1 MNRFQRNTLLLILG
15 AMLVA
20 VGQVFMIRE
29 QNLGAEKGLMNL
41 SNRIEESMIN
51 AQALIAQVDD
61 SIDKKEQMLVHST
74 HLEWAGYEKLSQT
87 LQTQGV
93 DMFVFEFG
101 QPVFWSTQNFQIS
114 PNFDKPIELQKQG
127 NLFVAVYHRQRDGK
141 SFAYVL
147 PLIEAKEISYTQS
160 SVFQNANVV
169 EYSISRNPVENST
182 PVIVPDMELFYLV
195 VSNYQHP
202 YWFDILFLLGA
213 LMISSAV
220 FGMTKS
226 SKFHL
231 LAVGGLFATW
241 LGIYW
246 LFSHG
251 YTLEALRYTPLF
263 SHELFF
269 ASDSGGA
276 LGELM
281 FITVLGLF
289 VVSSLVRWLEQWI
302 QKSNQP
308 LAGFVLSNLAMQAS
322 LWMLVWL
329 LLNGVNLVHLG
340 RINLDFQQFHRL
352 TLFSFIAVATL
363 AVQWV
368 AFYRMNGFA
377 WSVLQVQST
386 WVVRLISLA
395 QALPPLVFVY
405 ITPDLT
411 DIFPYWM
418 GFIAAWI
425 GFEWWMKDRKDW
437 LRVVLRVVF
446 AGILV
451 SSLFAKESA
460 IKEKRTRR
468 YLAENLLQGT
478 DIETAER
485 LKKTESML
493 LVDKGI
499 VDYYTCTDETKAEF
513 EKRLREL
520 YFGPYLADFEVN
532 FLDFNSLGK
541 SYRQENSYD
550 YPAISQLFKGE
561 DCVPVTT
568 NFVKVNN
575 YKLKGSFI
583 GRFDVSSAVG
593 YHGVFFVILSPRLS
607 SMEGRLSDLFNR
619 NVLEPLYA
627 DNQYSFAIYNNN
639 RLNYSYGSVDYP
651 LDNRWHGKFNDSMAA
666 NDGGGKGFLLADGV
680 SHFVLTDG
688 LNNTVV
694 LSRSQ
699 IDFIGSITGFT
710 VLGLGGILIVMLY
723 YFVIW
728 LRQRAIVMGDITG
741 KKLKLLKNLRSR
753 MPMGN
758 QGELFIANRLQL
770 YVTWMVFATFLV
782 VLFVTVNYFVRN
794 YSETQKDG
802 LRQKANEIASK
813 LSSKVNIDAVY
824 DKYQT
829 GLVYDLAEYYNTDI
843 NLYRADGTLL
853 VSTND
858 RLIEESVRGRLM
870 NPSVYRK
877 MSNLGSST
885 SLINE
890 SLGDLD
896 YISSYTAL
904 LNKDLKVKGYLN
916 LPYFSNRKDL
926 YRDIS
931 EYAVTIINL
940 FALVFAIMIVIAY
953 LVAQR
958 IALPLN
964 LIRKQLAS
972 VKIGER
978 NQPLDWDKNDEIG
991 LLVKEYNKMI
1001 VELENSLN
1009 LLAESERQGAWRE
1022 MAKQVA
1028 HEIKNPLTPM
1038 RLSLQHLQFSLQRN
1052 DENLKDKIQKTSEL
1066 LIRQIDSLAQ
1076 MAEEFSSFAKMPE
1089 PKLERVNLVQVVSD
1103 AVLLLGKESD
1113 MPIEWKFAKDLVYVQ
1128 ADPLQLGRVF
1138 TNILKNAIQSI
1149 PEGRTGEIGANL
1161 KLVGNLV
1168 VVEFKDNGK
1177 GIPETLREK
1186 IFSPNFSTKNSG
1198 MGLGLAISKKIVEQ
1212 LGGRIAYKTKVGEGT
1227 TFTIELP
1234 VVQGD

>member
-1 MNRFQRNTLLLILG
+1 
-15 AMLVA
+15 
-20 VGQVFMIRE
+20 
-29 QNLGAEKGLMNL
+29 
-41 SNRIEESMIN
+41 
-51 AQALIAQVDD
+51 
-61 SIDKKEQMLVHST
+61 
-74 HLEWAGYEKLSQT
+74 
-87 LQTQGV
+87 
-93 DMFVFEFG
+93 
-101 QPVFWSTQNFQIS
+101 
-114 PNFDKPIELQKQG
+114 
-127 NLFVAVYHRQRDGK
+127 
-141 SFAYVL
+141 
-147 PLIEAKEISYTQS
+147 
-160 SVFQNANVV
+160 
-169 EYSISRNPVENST
+169 
-182 PVIVPDMELFYLV
+182 
-195 VSNYQHP
+195 
-202 YWFDILFLLGA
+202 
-213 LMISSAV
+213 
-220 FGMTKS
+220 
-226 SKFHL
+226 
-231 LAVGGLFATW
+231 
-241 LGIYW
+241 
-246 LFSHG
+246 
-251 YTLEALRYTPLF
+251 
-263 SHELFF
+263 
-269 ASDSGGA
+269 
-276 LGELM
+276 
-281 FITVLGLF
+281 
-289 VVSSLVRWLEQWI
+289 
-302 QKSNQP
+302 
-308 LAGFVLSNLAMQAS
+308 
-322 LWMLVWL
+322 
-329 LLNGVNLVHLG
+329 
-340 RINLDFQQFHRL
+340 
-352 TLFSFIAVATL
+352 
-363 AVQWV
+363 
-368 AFYRMNGFA
+368 
-377 WSVLQVQST
+377 
-386 WVVRLISLA
+386 
-395 QALPPLVFVY
+395 
-405 ITPDLT
+405 
-411 DIFPYWM
+411 
-418 GFIAAWI
+418 
-425 GFEWWMKDRKDW
+425 
-437 LRVVLRVVF
+437 
-446 AGILV
+446 
-451 SSLFAKESA
+451 
-460 IKEKRTRR
+460 
-468 YLAENLLQGT
+468 
-478 DIETAER
+478 
-485 LKKTESML
+485 
-493 LVDKGI
+493 
-499 VDYYTCTDETKAEF
+499 
-513 EKRLREL
+513 
-520 YFGPYLADFEVN
+520 
-532 FLDFNSLGK
+532 
-541 SYRQENSYD
+541 
-550 YPAISQLFKGE
+550 
-561 DCVPVTT
+561 
-568 NFVKVNN
+568 
-575 YKLKGSFI
+575 
-583 GRFDVSSAVG
+583 
-593 YHGVFFVILSPRLS
+593 
-607 SMEGRLSDLFNR
+607 MEGRLSDLFNR

-666 NDGGGKGFLLADGV
+666 NDGGGKGFLLAEGV

-699 IDFIGSITGFT
+699 IDCIGSITGFT
-710 VLGLGGILIVMLY
+710 VLGLGGILLVMLY
-723 YFVIW
+723 YFVLW
-728 LRQRAIVMGDITG
+728 LRQHIIVMGDITG

-877 MSNLGSST
+877 MANLGSST

-972 VKIGER
+972 IKIGER

-1066 LIRQIDSLAQ
+1066 LIRQIDSLSQ

-1113 MPIEWKFAKDLVYVQ
+1113 MPIEWKFASDDVHVQ

-1149 PEGRTGEIGANL
+1149 PEGRTGEIAAEL
-1161 KLVGNLV
+1161 KLKDKRV
-1168 VVEFKDNGK
+1168 VVEFRDNGK
-1177 GIPETLREK
+1177 GIPESLRDK

-1212 LGGRIAYKTKVGEGT
+1212 LGGSIAYQTKVGEGT
-1227 TFTIELP
+1227 KFTIELP

>member
-1 MNRFQRNTLLLILG
+1 MNLFQRNTLLIFLG
-15 AMLVA
+15 AILIA
-20 VGQVFMIRE
+20 VSQVLMVRE
-29 QNLGAEKGLMNL
+29 QNLGAEKGLKL
-41 SNRIEESMIN
+41 RSDQIELAMI
-51 AQALIAQVDD
+51 QAAELVKLVDD
-61 SIDKKEQMLVHST
+61 SIDRQEQLLLKST
-74 HLEWAGYEKLSQT
+74 HLSWAGYTQYAKT
-87 LQTQGV
+87 LQRKNI
-93 DMFVFEFG
+93 DFFVYEFG
-101 QPVFWSTQNFQIS
+101 NPVFWSTQNFQIS
-114 PNFDKPIELQKQG
+114 ANFDKEIELQRQG
-127 NLFVAVYHRQRDGK
+127 NWYVAVYRYRRDGK

-147 PLIEAKEISYTQS
+147 PLIEAKTVSYTQ
-160 SVFQNANVV
+160 VRGFQDPNPI

-182 PVIVPDMELFYLV
+182 PVIVPEVELFYLV
-195 VSNYQHP
+195 VDNYKHVF
-202 YWFDILFLLGA
+202 WFDLLFLAGCLVVS
-213 LMISSAV
+213 MAV
-220 FGMTKS
+220 FSMFK
-226 SKFHL
+226 KDNAQL
-231 LAVGGLFATW
+231 LVVIGIVLSW

-246 LFSHG
+246 LFEND
-251 YTLEALRYTPLF
+251 YTLMALKETSVFSSDLF
-263 SHELFF
+263 Y
-269 ASDSGGA
+269 SDWSGGS
-276 LGELM
+276 LGHLI
-281 FITVLGLF
+281 FISILGLF
-289 VVSSLVRWLEQWI
+289 MISSAVRWLEQWVNRTTI
-302 QKSNQP
+302 ELGPFIASNV
-308 LAGFVLSNLAMQAS
+308 FMQGS
-322 LWMLVWL
+322 LWVLVWL
-329 LLNGVNLVHLG
+329 LRNGVNLVQEG
-340 RINLDFQQFHRL
+340 QINLDFQQFHRL
-352 TLFSFIAVATL
+352 DLFSFVSVGILAT
-363 AVQWV
+363 QWV
-368 AFYRMNGFA
+368 LFYRMFGFS
-377 WSVLQVQST
+377 WLELHKQKP
-386 WVVRLISLA
+386 WVVRLISVA
-395 QALPPLVFVY
+395 HTLPPLVFVY
-405 ITPDLT
+405 TNWDLQAL
-411 DIFPYWM
+411 FPYWL
-418 GFIAAWI
+418 GFVYAWL
-425 GFEWWMKDRKDW
+425 GFEWWMADRKDW
-437 LRVVLRVVF
+437 LRVVLRVVL
-446 AGILV
+446 AGVVV
-451 SSLFAKESA
+451 SSLFGEESA
-460 IKEKRTRR
+460 IKEKRTRTF
-468 YLAENLLQGT
+468 LAQNLLEGT
-478 DIETAER
+478 DVETAER
-485 LKKTESML
+485 LGQTEKQL
-493 LVDKGI
+493 LLDKGI

-520 YFGPYLADFEVN
+520 YFGPYINDFEVN
-532 FLDFNSLGK
+532 FLDFNALGR

-550 YPAISQLFKGE
+550 YPSIHKLYKSE
-561 DCVPVTT
+561 DCVPVTG

-583 GRFDVSSAVG
+583 GRFDVSSMAG
-593 YHGVFFVILSPRLS
+593 YHGVYFVILSPRLS

-619 NVLEPLYA
+619 SVLEPLYA

-651 LDNRWHGKFNDSMAA
+651 LGNSFAA
-666 NDGGGKGFLLADGV
+666 LNGFISQEGV
-680 SHFVLTDG
+680 NHFVLKDG
-688 LNNTVV
+688 AKNTVV
-694 LSRSQ
+694 LSRSEV
-699 IDFIGSITGFT
+699 DFISSLTGFT
-710 VLGLGGILIVMLY
+710 VLGLGGIMLVMLY
-723 YFVIW
+723 YFVLW
-728 LRQRAIVMGDITG
+728 VRQRLIVMGNITG
-741 KKLKLLKNLRSR
+741 QKLKLLKNLRSR
-753 MPMGN
+753 MPLGS
-758 QGELFIANRLQL
+758 QGELFISNRLQL

-794 YSETQKDG
+794 YSESQKDE
-802 LRQKANEIASK
+802 LRQKTHEIASK
-813 LSSKVNIDAVY
+813 LSSKINIDAVY

-870 NPSVYRK
+870 NPAVYKK
-877 MSNLGSST
+877 MDALGSST
-885 SLINE
+885 SLVNE

-904 LNKDLKVKGYLN
+904 LNKDLQVKGYLN
-916 LPYFSNRKDL
+916 LPYFSNRRDL

-978 NQPLDWDKNDEIG
+978 NQPLEWEKNDEIG

-1001 VELENSLN
+1001 VELDNSLN

-1038 RLSLQHLQFSLQRN
+1038 RLSLQHLQFSLQR
-1052 DENLKDKIQKTSEL
+1052 DDVNLKEKIQKTSEL

-1113 MPIEWKFAKDLVYVQ
+1113 MPIDWKFDRQEVYVE

-1149 PEGRTGEIGANL
+1149 PAERS
-1161 KLVGNLV
+1161 GNIAATLQV
-1168 VVEFKDNGK
+1168 KGKRVFVDFADNGK
-1177 GIPETLREK
+1177 GIPETLRDK

-1212 LGGRIAYKTKVGEGT
+1212 LGGQIAYQTKVGVGT
-1227 TFTIELP
+1227 TFTIQLP
-1234 VVQGD
+1234 VLLG

>member
-1 MNRFQRNTLLLILG
+1 MNLFQRNTLIIFLG
-15 AMLVA
+15 VILVA
-20 VGQVFMIRE
+20 VSQVFVVRE
-29 QNLGAEKGLMNL
+29 QYLGAEKGLKSRSDQMEL
-41 SNRIEESMIN
+41 AMI
-51 AQALIAQVDD
+51 QAAAMVKSVDD
-61 SIDKKEQMLVHST
+61 SIDRQEQLLLKST
-74 HLEWAGYEKLSQT
+74 HLGWEEYQKYAKSLRT
-87 LQTQGV
+87 KNI
-93 DMFVFEFG
+93 DFFVFEFG
-101 QPVFWSTQNFQIS
+101 NPVYWSTQNFQIS
-114 PNFDKPIELQKQG
+114 PNFEKNIELQRQG
-127 NLFVAVYHRQRDGK
+127 NWYVAVYRSRRDGK

-147 PLIEAKEISYTQS
+147 PLIEAKSVSYTQIRGYQDPS
-160 SVFQNANVV
+160 PT

-182 PVIVPDMELFYLV
+182 PVIVPEVELFYLV
-195 VSNYQHP
+195 IDNYEHP
-202 YWFDILFLLGA
+202 VWFDLLFLLGCFLVSLA
-213 LMISSAV
+213 LFSM
-220 FGMTKS
+220 FKS
-226 SKFHL
+226 ERYHL
-231 LAVGGLFATW
+231 LVVSLLVLAW
-241 LGIYW
+241 LGVYW
-246 LFSHG
+246 LFNNDFCLMGLKDTSIFSMD
-251 YTLEALRYTPLF
+251 LF
-263 SHELFF
+263 QSVW
-269 ASDSGGA
+269 SGGT
-276 LGELM
+276 LGDLI
-281 FITVLGLF
+281 FITGLGLF
-289 VVSSLVRWLEQWI
+289 LISSLVRWLEQWVI
-302 QKSNQP
+302 RTQIELGPFVASNI
-308 LAGFVLSNLAMQAS
+308 FMQGS
-322 LWMLVWL
+322 LWVLVWL
-329 LLNGVNLVHLG
+329 LKNGVNLVQDG
-340 RINLDFQQFHRL
+340 QVNLDFQQFHRL
-352 TLFSFIAVATL
+352 GLYTFVAVTIL
-363 AVQWV
+363 AAQWV
-368 AFYRMNGFA
+368 IFYRMHGFA
-377 WSVLQVQST
+377 WSELHKQKP
-386 WVVRLISLA
+386 WVVRLISVA
-395 QALPPLVFVY
+395 HTLPPLVFVY
-405 ITPDLT
+405 TNWDLQPL
-411 DIFPYWM
+411 FPYWL
-418 GFIAAWI
+418 GFVFAWM
-425 GFEWWMKDRKDW
+425 GFEWWLVERKDW
-437 LRVVLRVVF
+437 FRVVLRVVL
-446 AGILV
+446 AGIVV
-451 SSLFAKESA
+451 SSLFGKESA
-460 IKEKRTRR
+460 IKEKRTRTF
-468 YLAENLLQGT
+468 LAENLLQGT
-478 DIETAER
+478 DVETAER
-485 LKKTESML
+485 LKQTEKQL
-493 LVDKGI
+493 LIDKGI

-520 YFGPYLADFEVN
+520 YFGPYINDFEVN
-532 FLDFNSLGK
+532 FLDFNALGR

-550 YPAISQLFKGE
+550 YPSISQLYKSE
-561 DCVPVTT
+561 DCVAITG

-583 GRFDVSSAVG
+583 GRFDVSSTVG
-593 YHGVFFVILSPRLS
+593 YHGVYFVILSPRLS

-619 NVLEPLYA
+619 SVLEPLYA

-651 LDNRWHGKFNDSMAA
+651 LGNSFAELN
-666 NDGGGKGFLLADGV
+666 GFVTQSGV
-680 SHFVLTDG
+680 SHFVLKDG
-688 LNNTVV
+688 ANNTVV
-694 LSRSQ
+694 LSRSEV
-699 IDFIGSITGFT
+699 DFISSLTGFT
-710 VLGLGGILIVMLY
+710 VLGLGGIMLVMLY

-728 LRQRAIVMGDITG
+728 IRQQLIVMGNITA
-741 KKLKLLKNLRSR
+741 KKLKLLKNLKSR

-758 QGELFIANRLQL
+758 QGELFISNRLQL
-770 YVTWMVFATFLV
+770 YVTWMVFATFMV

-794 YSETQKDG
+794 YSESQKDE
-802 LRQKANEIASK
+802 LRQKTHEIASK
-813 LSSKVNIDAVY
+813 LSSKINIDAVY

-870 NPSVYRK
+870 NPGVYRK
-877 MSNLGSST
+877 MYELGSST
-885 SLINE
+885 SLVNE
-890 SLGDLD
+890 NLGDLD

-904 LNKDLKVKGYLN
+904 LNKDLQVKGYLN
-916 LPYFSNRKDL
+916 LPYFSNRRDL

-978 NQPLDWDKNDEIG
+978 NQPLEWDKNDEIG

-1038 RLSLQHLQFSLQRN
+1038 RLSLQHLQFALKRD

-1113 MPIEWKFAKDLVYVQ
+1113 MPIDWKFDREEVFVE

-1149 PEGRTGEIGANL
+1149 PTERKGVIGAL
-1161 KLVGNLV
+1161 MKVKGKKV
-1168 VVEFKDNGK
+1168 VVEFRDNGK
-1177 GIPETLREK
+1177 GIPETLRDK

-1212 LGGRIAYKTKVGEGT
+1212 LGGGIAYETKLGEGT
-1227 TFTIELP
+1227 TFSIELP
-1234 VVQGD
+1234 VVV

>member
-1 MNRFQRNTLLLILG
+1 
-15 AMLVA
+15 
-20 VGQVFMIRE
+20 
-29 QNLGAEKGLMNL
+29 
-41 SNRIEESMIN
+41 
-51 AQALIAQVDD
+51 
-61 SIDKKEQMLVHST
+61 
-74 HLEWAGYEKLSQT
+74 
-87 LQTQGV
+87 
-93 DMFVFEFG
+93 
-101 QPVFWSTQNFQIS
+101 
-114 PNFDKPIELQKQG
+114 
-127 NLFVAVYHRQRDGK
+127 
-141 SFAYVL
+141 
-147 PLIEAKEISYTQS
+147 
-160 SVFQNANVV
+160 
-169 EYSISRNPVENST
+169 
-182 PVIVPDMELFYLV
+182 
-195 VSNYQHP
+195 
-202 YWFDILFLLGA
+202 
-213 LMISSAV
+213 
-220 FGMTKS
+220 
-226 SKFHL
+226 
-231 LAVGGLFATW
+231 
-241 LGIYW
+241 
-246 LFSHG
+246 
-251 YTLEALRYTPLF
+251 
-263 SHELFF
+263 
-269 ASDSGGA
+269 
-276 LGELM
+276 
-281 FITVLGLF
+281 
-289 VVSSLVRWLEQWI
+289 
-302 QKSNQP
+302 
-308 LAGFVLSNLAMQAS
+308 
-322 LWMLVWL
+322 
-329 LLNGVNLVHLG
+329 
-340 RINLDFQQFHRL
+340 
-352 TLFSFIAVATL
+352 
-363 AVQWV
+363 
-368 AFYRMNGFA
+368 
-377 WSVLQVQST
+377 
-386 WVVRLISLA
+386 
-395 QALPPLVFVY
+395 
-405 ITPDLT
+405 
-411 DIFPYWM
+411 
-418 GFIAAWI
+418 
-425 GFEWWMKDRKDW
+425 
-437 LRVVLRVVF
+437 
-446 AGILV
+446 
-451 SSLFAKESA
+451 
-460 IKEKRTRR
+460 
-468 YLAENLLQGT
+468 
-478 DIETAER
+478 
-485 LKKTESML
+485 
-493 LVDKGI
+493 
-499 VDYYTCTDETKAEF
+499 
-513 EKRLREL
+513 
-520 YFGPYLADFEVN
+520 
-532 FLDFNSLGK
+532 
-541 SYRQENSYD
+541 
-550 YPAISQLFKGE
+550 
-561 DCVPVTT
+561 
-568 NFVKVNN
+568 
-575 YKLKGSFI
+575 
-583 GRFDVSSAVG
+583 
-593 YHGVFFVILSPRLS
+593 
-607 SMEGRLSDLFNR
+607 MEGRLSDLFNR

-666 NDGGGKGFLLADGV
+666 NDGGGKGFLLAEGV

-710 VLGLGGILIVMLY
+710 VLGLGGILLVMLY
-723 YFVIW
+723 YFVLW
-728 LRQRAIVMGDITG
+728 LRQHIIVMGDITG

-877 MSNLGSST
+877 MANLGSST

-972 VKIGER
+972 IKIGER

-1066 LIRQIDSLAQ
+1066 LIRQIDSLSQ

-1113 MPIEWKFAKDLVYVQ
+1113 MPIEWKFASDDVHVQ

-1149 PEGRTGEIGANL
+1149 PEGRTGEIAAEL
-1161 KLVGNLV
+1161 KLKDKRV
-1168 VVEFKDNGK
+1168 VVEFRDNGK
-1177 GIPETLREK
+1177 GIPESLRDK

-1212 LGGRIAYKTKVGEGT
+1212 LGGSIAYQTKVGEGT
-1227 TFTIELP
+1227 KFTIELP

>member
-1 MNRFQRNTLLLILG
+1 
-15 AMLVA
+15 
-20 VGQVFMIRE
+20 
-29 QNLGAEKGLMNL
+29 
-41 SNRIEESMIN
+41 
-51 AQALIAQVDD
+51 
-61 SIDKKEQMLVHST
+61 
-74 HLEWAGYEKLSQT
+74 
-87 LQTQGV
+87 
-93 DMFVFEFG
+93 
-101 QPVFWSTQNFQIS
+101 
-114 PNFDKPIELQKQG
+114 
-127 NLFVAVYHRQRDGK
+127 
-141 SFAYVL
+141 
-147 PLIEAKEISYTQS
+147 
-160 SVFQNANVV
+160 
-169 EYSISRNPVENST
+169 
-182 PVIVPDMELFYLV
+182 
-195 VSNYQHP
+195 
-202 YWFDILFLLGA
+202 
-213 LMISSAV
+213 
-220 FGMTKS
+220 
-226 SKFHL
+226 
-231 LAVGGLFATW
+231 
-241 LGIYW
+241 
-246 LFSHG
+246 
-251 YTLEALRYTPLF
+251 
-263 SHELFF
+263 
-269 ASDSGGA
+269 
-276 LGELM
+276 
-281 FITVLGLF
+281 
-289 VVSSLVRWLEQWI
+289 
-302 QKSNQP
+302 
-308 LAGFVLSNLAMQAS
+308 
-322 LWMLVWL
+322 
-329 LLNGVNLVHLG
+329 
-340 RINLDFQQFHRL
+340 
-352 TLFSFIAVATL
+352 
-363 AVQWV
+363 
-368 AFYRMNGFA
+368 
-377 WSVLQVQST
+377 
-386 WVVRLISLA
+386 
-395 QALPPLVFVY
+395 
-405 ITPDLT
+405 
-411 DIFPYWM
+411 
-418 GFIAAWI
+418 
-425 GFEWWMKDRKDW
+425 
-437 LRVVLRVVF
+437 
-446 AGILV
+446 
-451 SSLFAKESA
+451 
-460 IKEKRTRR
+460 
-468 YLAENLLQGT
+468 
-478 DIETAER
+478 
-485 LKKTESML
+485 
-493 LVDKGI
+493 
-499 VDYYTCTDETKAEF
+499 
-513 EKRLREL
+513 
-520 YFGPYLADFEVN
+520 
-532 FLDFNSLGK
+532 
-541 SYRQENSYD
+541 
-550 YPAISQLFKGE
+550 
-561 DCVPVTT
+561 
-568 NFVKVNN
+568 
-575 YKLKGSFI
+575 
-583 GRFDVSSAVG
+583 
-593 YHGVFFVILSPRLS
+593 
-607 SMEGRLSDLFNR
+607 
-619 NVLEPLYA
+619 
-627 DNQYSFAIYNNN
+627 
-639 RLNYSYGSVDYP
+639 VDYP

-666 NDGGGKGFLLADGV
+666 NDGGGKGFLLAEGV

-710 VLGLGGILIVMLY
+710 VLGLGGILLVMLY
-723 YFVIW
+723 YFVLW
-728 LRQRAIVMGDITG
+728 LRQHIIVMGDITG

-877 MSNLGSST
+877 MANLGSST

-972 VKIGER
+972 IKIGER

-1066 LIRQIDSLAQ
+1066 LIRQIDSLSQ

-1113 MPIEWKFAKDLVYVQ
+1113 MPIEWKFASDDVHVQ

-1149 PEGRTGEIGANL
+1149 PEGRTGEIAAEL
-1161 KLVGNLV
+1161 KLKDKRV
-1168 VVEFKDNGK
+1168 VVEFRDNGK
-1177 GIPETLREK
+1177 GIPESLRDK

-1212 LGGRIAYKTKVGEGT
+1212 LGGSIAYQTKVGEGT
-1227 TFTIELP
+1227 KFTIELP

>member
-1 MNRFQRNTLLLILG
+1 
-15 AMLVA
+15 
-20 VGQVFMIRE
+20 
-29 QNLGAEKGLMNL
+29 
-41 SNRIEESMIN
+41 
-51 AQALIAQVDD
+51 
-61 SIDKKEQMLVHST
+61 
-74 HLEWAGYEKLSQT
+74 
-87 LQTQGV
+87 
-93 DMFVFEFG
+93 
-101 QPVFWSTQNFQIS
+101 
-114 PNFDKPIELQKQG
+114 
-127 NLFVAVYHRQRDGK
+127 
-141 SFAYVL
+141 
-147 PLIEAKEISYTQS
+147 
-160 SVFQNANVV
+160 
-169 EYSISRNPVENST
+169 
-182 PVIVPDMELFYLV
+182 
-195 VSNYQHP
+195 
-202 YWFDILFLLGA
+202 
-213 LMISSAV
+213 
-220 FGMTKS
+220 
-226 SKFHL
+226 L
-231 LAVGGLFATW
+231 LA
-241 LGIYW
+241 
-246 LFSHG
+246 
-251 YTLEALRYTPLF
+251 E
-263 SHELFF
+263 
-269 ASDSGGA
+269 
-276 LGELM
+276 
-281 FITVLGLF
+281 
-289 VVSSLVRWLEQWI
+289 
-302 QKSNQP
+302 
-308 LAGFVLSNLAMQAS
+308 
-322 LWMLVWL
+322 
-329 LLNGVNLVHLG
+329 
-340 RINLDFQQFHRL
+340 
-352 TLFSFIAVATL
+352 
-363 AVQWV
+363 
-368 AFYRMNGFA
+368 
-377 WSVLQVQST
+377 
-386 WVVRLISLA
+386 
-395 QALPPLVFVY
+395 
-405 ITPDLT
+405 
-411 DIFPYWM
+411 
-418 GFIAAWI
+418 
-425 GFEWWMKDRKDW
+425 
-437 LRVVLRVVF
+437 
-446 AGILV
+446 
-451 SSLFAKESA
+451 
-460 IKEKRTRR
+460 
-468 YLAENLLQGT
+468 
-478 DIETAER
+478 
-485 LKKTESML
+485 
-493 LVDKGI
+493 
-499 VDYYTCTDETKAEF
+499 
-513 EKRLREL
+513 
-520 YFGPYLADFEVN
+520 
-532 FLDFNSLGK
+532 
-541 SYRQENSYD
+541 
-550 YPAISQLFKGE
+550 
-561 DCVPVTT
+561 
-568 NFVKVNN
+568 
-575 YKLKGSFI
+575 
-583 GRFDVSSAVG
+583 
-593 YHGVFFVILSPRLS
+593 
-607 SMEGRLSDLFNR
+607 
-619 NVLEPLYA
+619 
-627 DNQYSFAIYNNN
+627 
-639 RLNYSYGSVDYP
+639 
-651 LDNRWHGKFNDSMAA
+651 
-666 NDGGGKGFLLADGV
+666 GV

-710 VLGLGGILIVMLY
+710 VLGLGGILLVMLY
-723 YFVIW
+723 YFVLW
-728 LRQRAIVMGDITG
+728 LRQHIIVMGDITG

-877 MSNLGSST
+877 MANLGSST

-972 VKIGER
+972 IKIGER

-1066 LIRQIDSLAQ
+1066 LIRQIDSLSQ

-1113 MPIEWKFAKDLVYVQ
+1113 MPIEWKFASDDVHVQ

-1149 PEGRTGEIGANL
+1149 PEGRTGEIAAEL
-1161 KLVGNLV
+1161 KLKDKRV
-1168 VVEFKDNGK
+1168 VVEFRDNGK
-1177 GIPETLREK
+1177 GIPESLRDK

-1212 LGGRIAYKTKVGEGT
+1212 LGGSIAYQTKVGEGT
-1227 TFTIELP
+1227 KFTIELP